1 MPRKNTNVIHP
12 KNSDINGK
20 ELRVLTTGSP
30 YYITE
35 KGIVVKIRFDDNEN
49 IKRVKPMT
57 LYIRPVSGK
66 RYVRLSIQGHQVECD
81 VDDLVQMKFGYEQME
96 FDI

>member
-1 MPRKNTNVIHP
+1 MPRKNTKVIYP

-20 ELRVLTTGSP
+20 ELRCLTPGSP
-30 YYITE
+30 YYIT
-35 KGIVVKIRFDDNEN
+35 KQGIVVKIRFDDHEN
-49 IKRVKPMT
+49 VKRVKPMT

-66 RYVRLSIQGHQVECD
+66 RYVRLSIRGHQVECD
-81 VDDLVQMKFGYEQME
+81 VDDLVQMKFGYEQLE